1 MATAA
6 VYTSLGDVIKYWYAT
21 NYSMEYLPLMISE
34 KSWQK
39 LSPEE
44 QKVFQEA
51 AKNFTIKSIDTA
63 QSEDM
68 KYMDLMKKKGI
79 EVYTYTAR
87 RAPAPQGSLHH
98 DLGEARRARH
108 DPRTHEGIQRAPR
121 QISRSLNDSETTKA
135 AL

>member
-1 MATAA
+1 
-6 VYTSLGDVIKYWYAT
+6 
-21 NYSMEYLPLMISE
+21 MEYLPLMISE

-79 EVYTYTAR
+79 EVYTYTPEELQPLKEACITTWEK
-87 RAPAPQGSLHH
+87 
-98 DLGEARRARH
+98 LGERGMTPELMKEFREH
-108 DPRTHEGIQRAPR
+108 LG
-121 QISRSLNDSETTKA
+121 K
-135 AL
+135 